1 MSMKT
6 YRISM
11 QSVEVYE
18 VDAKSEDEAYE
29 KIAYG
34 EVVPVAKEYYGDDIV
49 EEKTNDYK
57 HS

>member
-1 MSMKT
+1 MKMKT

-49 EEKTNDYK
+49 EEKANE
-57 HS
+57 H